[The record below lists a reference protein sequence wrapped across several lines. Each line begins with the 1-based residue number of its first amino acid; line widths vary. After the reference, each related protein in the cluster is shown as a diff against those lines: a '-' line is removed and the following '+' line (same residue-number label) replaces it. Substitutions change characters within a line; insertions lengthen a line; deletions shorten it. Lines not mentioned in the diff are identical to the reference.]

1 MIKLLQIIPSGRDN
15 LENRVWI
22 EVVGTDLVGIS
33 FNPMKSLDLIDGGME
48 TLSSSLEI
56 NDETCSCS
64 SAALAEES
72 LGFDE
77 IEDLRLHKKL
87 FYKLNKGS
95 KEFEGYNIQ
104 FHCKK
109 SAKKSDERT
118 TKLI

>member
-15 LENRVWI
+15 LENSFWI
-22 EVVGTDLVGIS
+22 EVVDPDLLGVS
-33 FNPMKSLDLIDGGME
+33 LNPMKLLDLIDGGKE

-72 LGFDE
+72 LDFDE

-87 FYKLNKGS
+87 FYNLNKGY
-95 KEFEGYNIQ
+95 KEFKGYNIQ
-104 FHCKK
+104 FHRKK
-109 SAKKSDERT
+109 SAKKSHERT